1 MSGATVR
8 AGVRPSGGRGKAIPG
23 RLRVEIATLGLVAT
37 GIGLLLVRIW
47 LPALGAH
54 GRVVAL
60 GATMAAI
67 LVGSLLVP
75 VATGRAMLRPA
86 LVLAIGLAA
95 IAVALVAGG
104 GAPVRSP
111 LAAWSLPLALLAAV
125 AEEALFRR
133 AAYGALERHGAAVA
147 VGVTALAFAL
157 IHVPLYGWAVLPVD
171 LGAGLLLAWQRWAS
185 GTWTVP
191 AATHAAA
198 NFVMTVLR

>member
-1 MSGATVR
+1 
-8 AGVRPSGGRGKAIPG
+8 
-23 RLRVEIATLGLVAT
+23 
-37 GIGLLLVRIW
+37 
-47 LPALGAH
+47 LPALGAQ

-60 GATMAAI
+60 AATMAAI

-75 VATGRAMLRPA
+75 AAPGRAMLRPS

-104 GAPVRSP
+104 RPVASP

-133 AAYGALERHGAAVA
+133 AAYSALERHGVIVA
-147 VGVTALAFAL
+147 VGVTAVAFAL

-171 LGAGLLLAWQRWAS
+171 LGAGLLLSWQRWAS

>member
-8 AGVRPSGGRGKAIPG
+8 AGMRPARS
-23 RLRVEIATLGLVAT
+23 RVDVATLGLVAT
-37 GIGLLLVRIW
+37 GLALLLTRIW
-47 LPALGAH
+47 LPALGAP

-60 GATMAAI
+60 AATMAAI

-75 VATGRAMLRPA
+75 VGPGRAMLRPS
-86 LVLAIGLAA
+86 LVLAIGLTA
-95 IAVALVAGG
+95 IAIALAAGG
-104 GAPVRSP
+104 RPVASP
-111 LAAWSLPLALLAAV
+111 IAAWSLPLALLAAV

-133 AAYGALERHGAAVA
+133 AAYSALERHGAAVT
-147 VGVTALAFAL
+147 VGVTAVAFAL

-171 LGAGLLLAWQRWAS
+171 LGAGLLLSWQRWAS

>member
-1 MSGATVR
+1 M
-8 AGVRPSGGRGKAIPG
+8 RPVGSRGGTPASPWRT
-23 RLRVEIATLGLVAT
+23 EIATLGLVAT
-37 GIGLLLVRIW
+37 GICLLLVRIW

-75 VATGRAMLRPA
+75 VAPGRAMVRPA
-86 LVLAIGLAA
+86 LVLVIGLAA
-95 IAVALVAGG
+95 IAVALVVGG
-104 GAPVRSP
+104 PPVRSP

-171 LGAGLLLAWQRWAS
+171 LGAGLLLSWQRWAS

-191 AATHAAA
+191 AATHAVA
-198 NFVMTVLR
+198 NLVMTVLR

>member
-1 MSGATVR
+1 VSGAAER
-8 AGVRPSGGRGKAIPG
+8 AGMRQARW
-23 RLRVEIATLGLVAT
+23 RVDVATLGLVAT
-37 GIGLLLVRIW
+37 GIALLLARIW
-47 LPALGAH
+47 LPALGAQ

-60 GATMAAI
+60 AATMVAI

-75 VATGRAMLRPA
+75 VAPGRAMLRPS
-86 LVLAIGLAA
+86 LVLAIGLTA

-104 GAPVRSP
+104 RPVASP
-111 LAAWSLPLALLAAV
+111 VAAWSLPLALLAAV

-133 AAYGALERHGAAVA
+133 AAYSALERHGAAMA
-147 VGVTALAFAL
+147 VGVTAVVFAL

-171 LGAGLLLAWQRWAS
+171 LGAGLLLSWQRWAS

>member
-1 MSGATVR
+1 MR
-8 AGVRPSGGRGKAIPG
+8 AAILG

-37 GIGLLLVRIW
+37 GLGLMLVRIW
-47 LPALGAH
+47 LPALGAN

-75 VATGRAMLRPA
+75 VASGRAALRPA
-86 LVLAIGLAA
+86 IVLAIGLAA
-95 IAVALVAGG
+95 IAIALLAGG
-104 GAPVRSP
+104 PPVRSP
-111 LAAWSLPLALLAAV
+111 LAALSLPLSLLAAG

-133 AAYGALERHGAAVA
+133 AAYGALERHGAVVA

-171 LGAGLLLAWQRWAS
+171 LGAGLLLSWQRWAS

-198 NFVMTVLR
+198 NVVMTVLR